1 MRVIKLLNWDYTE
14 NWTNYQNIY
23 RLYKVASYHSH
34 SQIYMVHWIHIKFH
48 TVRCFD
54 FSSWRPITKR
64 GAHDSKSWPSNLTS
78 VFDNKGFFELWQS
91 TSMPNGIHSK
101 VIRSEPSG
109 KRHRIWIWW
118 MIAWICVYIG
128 QKLPRW
134 CARTSVLVN
143 TWLPSLAVQSKLNPN
158 QPTNWAKK
166 HSFYTAADLAIQI
179 ISVCDIPSSY
189 CKIVFNPN
197 YNIIQGGEL
206 SKTAITC
213 NNLYEEYLEWVSG

>member
-1 MRVIKLLNWDYTE
+1 MRVVKLLNWDYTE

-143 TWLPSLAVQSKLNPN
+143 TWLPSLALAVQSK
-158 QPTNWAKK
+158 PTDQLGKK
-166 HSFYTAADLAIQI
+166 TFLLYSCWSCHSNSLSVIFRPHIARLFLIQI
-179 ISVCDIPSSY
+179 II
-189 CKIVFNPN
+189 
-197 YNIIQGGEL
+197 L
-206 SKTAITC
+206 SKAANCQRQPSRATT
-213 NNLYEEYLEWVSG
+213 YEEYLEWVSG

>member
-48 TVRCFD
+48 RVRCLD

-91 TSMPNGIHSK
+91 SSMPNGIHSK

-143 TWLPSLAVQSKLNPN
+143 TWLPSLAVQFK
-158 QPTNWAKK
+158 PTDQLGKK
-166 HSFYTAADLAIQI
+166 TFLLYCCWPCHTNYLAVIFRPHIARLFLIQI
-179 ISVCDIPSSY
+179 II
-189 CKIVFNPN
+189 
-197 YNIIQGGEL
+197 L
-206 SKTAITC
+206 SKAANCQRQPSRAAT
-213 NNLYEEYLEWVSG
+213 YEEYLEWVSG

>member
-158 QPTNWAKK
+158 QPTNWAKNIPFIQLLILPYK
-166 HSFYTAADLAIQI
+166 LSLSVIFRPHIARLFLIQI
-179 ISVCDIPSSY
+179 II
-189 CKIVFNPN
+189 
-197 YNIIQGGEL
+197 L
-206 SKTAITC
+206 SKAANCQRQPSRATTYMKSI
-213 NNLYEEYLEWVSG
+213 

>member
-48 TVRCFD
+48 RVRCLD

-101 VIRSEPSG
+101 VIRSEQSG
-109 KRHRIWIWW
+109 KGLE
-118 MIAWICVYIG
+118 YEYDG
-128 QKLPRW
+128 
-134 CARTSVLVN
+134 
-143 TWLPSLAVQSKLNPN
+143 WLPGFVFIS
-158 QPTNWAKK
+158 AK
-166 HSFYTAADLAIQI
+166 SFRAGVLEL
-179 ISVCDIPSSY
+179 VCYSTSPS
-189 CKIVFNPN
+189 
-197 YNIIQGGEL
+197 
-206 SKTAITC
+206 
-213 NNLYEEYLEWVSG
+213 